1 MAQSS
6 QKTGYVLIQDGAVV
20 TEDGVRP
27 CPRWRSPHR
36 RRGTSLSKMAQS
48 SQKTEYVLFQ
58 DGAVFTLDGTK
69 YVLIQDGA
77 VFTLDGVRPFPR
89 RPPRTYRYGLPLMQM
104 SPLERERVI
113 TKMAY
118 DLTGDGCDP
127 VGKWLLR
134 LPVQTPEDFEDVLP
148 ARQRRVNVFLRC
160 FYVVNAVLMSSLP
173 HDAGSDVML
182 QKRARLTE
190 GPARWACAP

>member
-20 TEDGVRP
+20 TKDGVRP
-27 CPRWRSPHR
+27 YPRWRSP
-36 RRGTSLSKMAQS
+36 
-48 SQKTEYVLFQ
+48 TE
-58 DGAVFTLDGTK
+58 DGTE

-127 VGKWLLR
+127 VGKCLLR
-134 LPVQTPEDFEDVLP
+134 LPVQTPGTEWAHSL
-148 ARQRRVNVFLRC
+148 
-160 FYVVNAVLMSSLP
+160 LP
-173 HDAGSDVML
+173 HLEWRLSLQGTADVPT
-182 QKRARLTE
+182 QYGAD
-190 GPARWACAP
+190 PYPRWPPPS

>member
-27 CPRWRSPHR
+27 YPRWRSPHR
-36 RRGTSLSKMAQS
+36 RRGTSLSKLAQS

-58 DGAVFTLDGTK
+58 DGADFTLDGTE

-89 RPPRTYRYGLPLMQM
+89 RPLMQM

-134 LPVQTPEDFEDVLP
+134 LPVQTPGTEW
-148 ARQRRVNVFLRC
+148 ARSL
-160 FYVVNAVLMSSLP
+160 LP
-173 HDAGSDVML
+173 HLKWRLSLQGTADVPTQYGADL
-182 QKRARLTE
+182 Y
-190 GPARWACAP
+190 PRWPPPS

>member
-58 DGAVFTLDGTK
+58 DGAVFTLDGTE

-134 LPVQTPEDFEDVLP
+134 LPVQTPDAFCAPRPSKYMYLLECGD
-148 ARQRRVNVFLRC
+148 
-160 FYVVNAVLMSSLP
+160 MSSGGFTFVFRPAQQKTLKMSYLL
-173 HDAGSDVML
+173 GSG
-182 QKRARLTE
+182 E
-190 GPARWACAP
+190 